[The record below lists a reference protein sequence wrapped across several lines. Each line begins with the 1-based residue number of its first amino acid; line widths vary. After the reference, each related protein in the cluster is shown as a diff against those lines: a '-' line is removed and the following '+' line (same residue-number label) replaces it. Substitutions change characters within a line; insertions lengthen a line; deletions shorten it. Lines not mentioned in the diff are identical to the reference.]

1 MRLILLGPPGAGKG
15 TVAKPLIEKYQI
27 PQISTG
33 DILRQAVKEGTE
45 LGALA
50 KTYMDRGDLV
60 PDDVIIGIVKER
72 LKAADCGQGYIFDG
86 FPRTVPQAQA
96 LTAALQELETPLT
109 AVINMDVP
117 DDVVV
122 ARLSGRRTCRQ
133 CGAIYHLV
141 SNPPKQAGVC
151 NACGGELY
159 QRDDDNE
166 TTIRQRL
173 AVYRQQTFPLIE
185 FYATLQLVKTINGT
199 GTPQE
204 VAAAAL
210 QAVTS

>member
-1 MRLILLGPPGAGKG
+1 M
-15 TVAKPLIEKYQI
+15 
-27 PQISTG
+27 
-33 DILRQAVKEGTE
+33 
-45 LGALA
+45 
-50 KTYMDRGDLV
+50 
-60 PDDVIIGIVKER
+60 
-72 LKAADCGQGYIFDG
+72 
-86 FPRTVPQAQA
+86 PQAQA
-96 LTAALQELETPLT
+96 LAAALQELKTPLD

-133 CGAIYHLV
+133 CGAIYQLV

-185 FYATLQLVKTINGT
+185 FYAKLQLVKTINGT